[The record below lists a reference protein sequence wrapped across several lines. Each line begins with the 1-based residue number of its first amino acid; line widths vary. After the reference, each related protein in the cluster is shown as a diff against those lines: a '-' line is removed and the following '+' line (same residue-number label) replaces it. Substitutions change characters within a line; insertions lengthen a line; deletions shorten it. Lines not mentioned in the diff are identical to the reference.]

1 MCRLSARD
9 TTTRKHVISSSD
21 ESSDDE
27 MPGQKSKS
35 KKTKV
40 TEKEDV
46 QDTLKEMKQMLR
58 VLCEKVDRNEKCL
71 KELKTRPRSVFQIWC
86 KMHYFYTLRY
96 NCLVSVSVKGT
107 CPCTRH
113 SVINFSLI
121 SFSYCCLQRHV

>member
-1 MCRLSARD
+1 MISHFNSFVYRLSARG

-21 ESSDDE
+21 ESSDDR
-27 MPGQKSKS
+27 MPDQMSKS

-71 KELKTRPRSVFQIWC
+71 KELKTRPR
-86 KMHYFYTLRY
+86 
-96 NCLVSVSVKGT
+96 
-107 CPCTRH
+107 
-113 SVINFSLI
+113 
-121 SFSYCCLQRHV
+121 